1 MWAQQQMESA
11 VWSLNLK
18 SLPMLVSLF
27 LRSSYDKMFGSDGVI
42 HLVGDFLPSC
52 QEYRETWERTEWGGS
67 RRNGERALQN
77 CSCKQSIERNWTLM
91 TVMSCSEI
99 LCLFCSFIL
108 PLSEWL
114 CNRLRSWYIEKQ
126 QSWHLQTKSTG
137 SSFYAT
143 STPYLYHVTLKMQ
156 LSLLAFQEKK
166 R

>member
-18 SLPMLVSLF
+18 SLPTLFSLF
-27 LRSSYDKMFGSDGVI
+27 LRSSYDKIFGSDGVI

-99 LCLFCSFIL
+99 LCLFCRVLFY
-108 PLSEWL
+108 L
-114 CNRLRSWYIEKQ
+114 CLKGYATGWGHGILRSSNPDIYRKRVQ
-126 QSWHLQTKSTG
+126 AQVFMQRQHLICI
-137 SSFYAT
+137 
-143 STPYLYHVTLKMQ
+143 TL
-156 LSLLAFQEKK
+156 L
-166 R
+166 